1 MMNVV
6 PSLLGVI
13 IGALITYFF
22 NISVERKTL
31 KNKVYMDIYE
41 QTIKNIDRSSKSAK
55 DIKSKKISV
64 ELETQYKH
72 PSNWTNDLN
81 KIKNNIKSIFKT
93 YQKNINDLIDLNL
106 FLIYHSIPLDK
117 YKDRIKDIRDR
128 TFKIIDIV
136 KQQQELY
143 NSTIKSTGYIEVDDN
158 EWKLIIQNEDKIEE
172 CIDKYLNEIVLLSS
186 IIQEEYYTKLLRIK

>member
-81 KIKNNIKSIFKT
+81 KIKNNIKSIFKS

-158 EWKLIIQNEDKIEE
+158 E
-172 CIDKYLNEIVLLSS
+172 
-186 IIQEEYYTKLLRIK
+186 